1 MTYPNDRLLFAD
13 DEPQSV
19 SGRTACETGG
29 AANWKVVVVDDEA
42 EVHNVTKLVLSSF
55 KYRGRGLSFL
65 SAFSGEEAERVIAA
79 NPDAAV
85 ILLDVVMEENDT
97 GLTLVKYIRDTMNNP
112 FVRIILRTGQP
123 GHAPE
128 EKVIVE
134 YDINDYKEKTELT
147 AQKLTTTILA
157 ALRTYCDILTIEAN
171 RRGLEHVIDA
181 SKAIFERKSLEK
193 FSSSVLDQLQ
203 VLTCLQESAADPSG
217 FAAYA
222 PNGGGMS
229 ITAAR
234 GIFEKYL
241 GGTLERDLPEEVRSF
256 AGSVIEAEK
265 NHRIEGNRFTG
276 FVRSKTGLK
285 KLFYFEGCGSLSEL
299 DRKLV
304 GIFFAN
310 VAIAFENICLNREI
324 EDTQREIIFTL
335 GETIE
340 CRSKET
346 GNHVRRV
353 SEYMRL
359 LALKYG
365 LPEEEADM
373 LRLATPLHDVGK
385 LAIPDAILNKPGR
398 LTEEEFEEVKRHS
411 GLGFELL
418 KPSRRIILQ
427 TAAIIANQHH
437 EHYDGAGYPHRL
449 SGENIHIY
457 GRLAAVVD
465 VFDAL
470 ASDRVYRKAWNMD
483 KIVQHMRDQRGR
495 HFDPAIL
502 DILLDNLDEF
512 LAIRDQ
518 FADAPPQ
525 AGE

>member
-1 MTYPNDRLLFAD
+1 MTHNDQLLFAD
-13 DEPQSV
+13 DAPE
-19 SGRTACETGG
+19 TARRRPAGETGG
-29 AANWKVVVVDDEA
+29 APWKVVVVDDEA
-42 EVHNVTKLVLSSF
+42 EVHSVTKLVLSSF
-55 KYRGRGLSFL
+55 KYRGRGLAFV
-65 SAFSGEEAERVIAA
+65 SAFSGEQARSVIAA

-97 GLTLVKYIRDTMNNP
+97 GLALVKYIRETVGNP

-128 EKVIVE
+128 GRIIVE

-147 AQKLTTTILA
+147 AQKLSTTILA

-171 RRGLEHVIDA
+171 RDGLEHVIEA

-193 FSSSVLDQLQ
+193 FSGSVLKQLQ
-203 VLTCLQESAADPSG
+203 ILTCLHERAAAPSG
-217 FAAYA
+217 FAAFA
-222 PNGGGMS
+222 PNGGGMGVL
-229 ITAAR
+229 AAR
-234 GIFEKYL
+234 GVYEQYL
-241 GGTLERDLPEEVRSF
+241 GGILERDLPGEVVDFALRAARS
-256 AGSVIEAEK
+256 EK
-265 NHRIEGNRFTG
+265 MHHIEGNRFAG
-276 FVRSKTGLK
+276 LVRSKTGLK
-285 KLFYFEGCGSLSEL
+285 KLFYFEGCSVLSEL

-304 GIFFAN
+304 GIFFNN
-310 VAIAFENICLNREI
+310 VGIAFDNICLNREI

-353 SEYMRL
+353 SEYLRL
-359 LALKYG
+359 LARKYG

-373 LRLATPLHDVGK
+373 LRVAAPLHDVGK

-398 LTEEEFEEVKRHS
+398 LTEAEFEEVKKHS

-418 KPSRRIILQ
+418 KPSRRAILQ

-437 EHYDGAGYPHRL
+437 ERYDGTGYPNRL
-449 SGENIHIY
+449 AGEAIHVY
-457 GRLAAVVD
+457 GRLGAVVD

-470 ASDRVYRKAWNMD
+470 ASDRVYRKAWDMER
-483 KIVQHMRDQRGR
+483 IVQYMRKQRGR
-495 HFDPAIL
+495 QFDPEML
-502 DILLDNLDEF
+502 DLLLANLDEF
-512 LAIRDQ
+512 LAIRDR
-518 FADAPPQ
+518 FSDTPCN
-525 AGE
+525 GE

>member
-1 MTYPNDRLLFAD
+1 MTHPNDQLLFAD
-13 DEPQSV
+13 DAPEGAP
-19 SGRTACETGG
+19 GRSDCDACDTAP
-29 AANWKVVVVDDEA
+29 WKVVVVDDEA

-55 KYRGRGLSFL
+55 KYRGRGLTFL
-65 SAFSGEEAERVIAA
+65 SAFSGEQAKRVIAA

-97 GLTLVKYIRDTMNNP
+97 GLTLVKFIREAMNNP

-128 EKVIVE
+128 GKVIVE
-134 YDINDYKEKTELT
+134 YDINDYKDKTELT

-171 RRGLEHVIDA
+171 RKGLEHVIDA

-203 VLTCLQESAADPSG
+203 VLTCLHERAANPSG

-229 ITAAR
+229 ILAAR
-234 GIFEKYL
+234 GAFEQYL
-241 GGTLERDLPEEVRSF
+241 GRIMERDLPEDVRVF
-256 AGSVIEAEK
+256 AARATQTEK
-265 NHRIEGNRFTG
+265 SHLIEGKRFAG

-310 VAIAFENICLNREI
+310 VAIAFDNICLNREI

-353 SEYMRL
+353 SEYMRI

-365 LPEEEADM
+365 LPEDEADM

-411 GLGFELL
+411 GLGYELL

-437 EHYDGAGYPHRL
+437 ERYDGSGYPHRL

-470 ASDRVYRKAWNMD
+470 ASDRVYREAWEMER
-483 KIVQHMRDQRGR
+483 IVQYMRDQRGL
-495 HFDPAIL
+495 HFDPRIV
-502 DILLDNLDEF
+502 DILLANLDEF
-512 LAIRDQ
+512 LAIRGQ
-518 FADAPPQ
+518 FADAPAP